1 MTLQEEAKN
10 LKIDEK
16 FMKVLVLFLYMLS
29 QQLAKKSMATMSL
42 SLSFRFYLLCV
53 EIIYHPVAPFLRTC
67 IRYCRL
73 PEEKG
78 ENIHLDDNYVL
89 KR

>member
-29 QQLAKKSMATMSL
+29 QQLAKKINGNNV